1 VDKGRDR
8 FSTTFDK
15 RKGLVMT
22 VSKIGSR
29 WYIGDKN
36 GNTIE
41 LSERDAE
48 TLIMVLQESQ

>member
-1 VDKGRDR
+1 
-8 FSTTFDK
+8 
-15 RKGLVMT
+15 MT